1 MTTSKRRPSY
11 INITAA
17 NVPGGDPLL
26 LPRTPRSIS
35 KSRRSSVVAEHVQDM
50 LLDSLS
56 TTATAATGSSPASS
70 RRSSLG
76 NIFHNSSTQLTP
88 VLLSESTTSCSYFEH
103 DERLSSSSET
113 CEASAA
119 PTAAPAPATSFD
131 NTSYKIKNDRS
142 SRKLDHFFG
151 ERIPRDVSVR
161 EIQREGLKVMLQ
173 SKIPLCYFLYHL
185 LEEYSSENLVR
196 KNIQAEEF
204 SSPSMN
210 NKKIS

>member
-56 TTATAATGSSPASS
+56 TTAAAATGSSPASS

-88 VLLSESTTSCSYFEH
+88 VLLSESTTSSSYFEH

-196 KNIQAEEF
+196 KNIKAEEF

>member
-1 MTTSKRRPSY
+1 
-11 INITAA
+11 
-17 NVPGGDPLL
+17 
-26 LPRTPRSIS
+26 
-35 KSRRSSVVAEHVQDM
+35 M

-119 PTAAPAPATSFD
+119 PTAATSFD

-196 KNIQAEEF
+196 KNIKAEEF

-210 NKKIS
+210 NKKISWHAWGIISVLLYRDRTIRIVCVRLTCPTTCHRSAYIQYLSYPQLILWS